1 MYKILIADDDKDF
14 VQVLGQRLR
23 AEGLSTIV
31 AYEGVRAIEAVN
43 REHPDLVLLDIRM
56 PAGTGQS
63 VLKTLRAKSS
73 TAEIPVIILTGQP
86 DIGLEQDVRAAGA
99 QGFFAKP
106 FEFDD
111 LIKNIW
117 ELMGES
123 TLPMQ

>member
-56 PAGTGQS
+56 PAGSGQS
-63 VLKTLRAKSS
+63 VLKTLRAKQD
-73 TAEIPVIILTGQP
+73 TAEIPVIVMTGHP
-86 DIGLEQDVRAAGA
+86 ITGLEQDVREAGA

-111 LIKNIW
+111 LIRSIW

>member
-63 VLKTLRAKSS
+63 VLKALRTKQT
-73 TAEIPVIILTGQP
+73 TAEIPVIVMTGQP
-86 DIGLEQDVRAAGA
+86 DTGLEQEMRAAGA

>member
-73 TAEIPVIILTGQP
+73 TAEIPVIIMTGQP

>member
-63 VLKTLRAKSS
+63 VLKTLRAKQS
-73 TAEIPVIILTGQP
+73 TAEIPVIVMTGHP
-86 DIGLEQDVRAAGA
+86 DIGLEQDVRADGA
-99 QGFFAKP
+99 QGFFTKP